1 MHKHRVDEFVEKI
14 TVYRLFPFLYLLIHA
29 LITSAVP
36 LLIAQFAAKPIQED
50 NLAEQ
55 LSTTK

>member
-1 MHKHRVDEFVEKI
+1 MHRRRADEFVEKI
-14 TVYRLFPFLYLLIHA
+14 TVYRLFPFLYLLLHA
-29 LITSAVP
+29 LITSVVP
-36 LLIAQFAAKPIQED
+36 LLIAQFAAKLIQED